1 MNDKVSAIGLT
12 PPRSEFFHFVPCEV
26 LTTLPQRC
34 FQKDDAKVTHS
45 RLASLLCSSDEA
57 VALIEDGMTVVSG
70 GFVGAAHPEGL
81 SMAVERRFLR
91 EGHPCGLTL
100 VYAAGQG
107 DAKTRGLNHFGHEG
121 LLKRV
126 IGGHWGMLPMLGRL
140 AIDNKIEAYCFP
152 QGVICHLLRDIA
164 AGRPGCLTHV
174 GLGTFID
181 PIERGGRMNEVSP
194 EDLIERVE
202 LLGKTWLLY
211 KAFPIHIGL
220 IRATAADPFGNLVM
234 DEEAV
239 LGEVLPIAQ
248 AVHNCG
254 GKVIAQVKRLLNE
267 PAPPNMVRV
276 PGVLV
281 DRIVVSLEGEH
292 DLTFGEVEN
301 RSYFTA
307 RPASTPPSTF
317 RPTPSEEH
325 LTLTLSP
332 QSRGEGTGAG
342 IVHQTSPF
350 LQPMSLDERRIIAA
364 RACDELS
371 SGAIANLGIGM
382 PEGIA
387 RIAAERGLLEAVT
400 LTVESGPIG
409 GMPAGGLS
417 FGASV
422 HPQAIIDQPAQF
434 DFYDGGGLDFAA
446 LGAAQVDQFGNVN
459 VSRFG
464 SRLAGVGGF
473 VNISQ
478 NARRLV
484 FCGTFTS
491 DGLKVE
497 VHSGRLTIRHEGRI
511 QKFVDHVEQ
520 ISFSGVIAA
529 RKGQDVLYVT
539 ERAVFRL
546 NADGVELIELA
557 PGIDLQRDV
566 LDLMSFQPIVRDVKA
581 MPATAFK

>member
-1 MNDKVSAIGLT
+1 MTD
-12 PPRSEFFHFVPCEV
+12 
-26 LTTLPQRC
+26 
-34 FQKDDAKVTHS
+34 S
-45 RLASLLCSSDEA
+45 RLKSLLCSSDEA
-57 VALIEDGMTVVSG
+57 VALIKDGMTVVSG

-91 EGHPCGLTL
+91 EGHPRGLTL

-126 IGGHWGMLPMLGRL
+126 IGGHWGMLPKLGRL

-152 QGVICHLLRDIA
+152 QGVICHLFRDIA

-181 PIERGGRMNEVSP
+181 PVERGGRMNEVSP

-211 KAFPIHIGL
+211 KAFPVHIGL
-220 IRATAADPFGNLVM
+220 IRASAADPFGNLVM

-254 GKVIAQVKRLLNE
+254 GKVIAQVKRLLDS
-267 PAPPNMVRV
+267 PAPPNTVRV

-281 DRIVVSLEGEH
+281 DRIVVSNEGEH
-292 DLTFGEVEN
+292 DLTFGEADN
-301 RSYFTA
+301 RTYFTA
-307 RPASTPPSTF
+307 RPSSSSTPKSKIQNPK
-317 RPTPSEEH
+317 SEEPLT

-332 QSRGEGTGAG
+332 QGRGEGTRADTD
-342 IVHQTSPF
+342 QANLF
-350 LQPMSLDERRIIAA
+350 LQRMPLDERRIIAA
-364 RACDELS
+364 RACDELRA
-371 SGAIANLGIGM
+371 GAIANLGIGM

-446 LGAAQVDQFGNVN
+446 LGAAQVDRFGNVN

-491 DGLKVE
+491 DGLEVE
-497 VHSGRLTIRHEGRI
+497 VNSGRLTIRREGRVR
-511 QKFVDHVEQ
+511 KFVDHVGQ
-520 ISFSGVIAA
+520 VSFSGQIASQ
-529 RKGQDVLYVT
+529 KGQDVLYVT

-566 LDLMSFQPIVRDVKA
+566 LDLMSFRPIMRDVKP
-581 MPATAFK
+581 MPATAFA

>member
-1 MNDKVSAIGLT
+1 MSSRHLRAQHCSA
-12 PPRSEFFHFVPCEV
+12 
-26 LTTLPQRC
+26 
-34 FQKDDAKVTHS
+34 
-45 RLASLLCSSDEA
+45 DEA
-57 VALIEDGMTVVSG
+57 VLLIEDGMTVVSG
-70 GFVGAAHPEGL
+70 GIVGAAHPEAL
-81 SMAVERRFLR
+81 SAAVERRFVQD
-91 EGHPCGLTL
+91 GHPRRLTL

-107 DAKTRGLNHFGHEG
+107 DGKTRGLNHFGHEG
-121 LLKRV
+121 LLQRV
-126 IGGHWGMLPMLGRL
+126 IGGHWGLLPKIGRL
-140 AIDNKIEAYCFP
+140 AMENKIEAYCFP
-152 QGVICHLLRDIA
+152 QGVVCQLLRDIA

-181 PIERGGRMNEVSP
+181 PAQQGGRLNEVSP
-194 EDLIERVE
+194 DDLIERVE
-202 LLGKTWLLY
+202 LLGKTWLFY

-254 GKVIAQVKRLLNE
+254 GKVIAQVKRVLQE
-267 PAPPNMVRV
+267 PASPNRVRV

-281 DRIVVSLEGEH
+281 DRIIVAREGEH
-292 DLTFGEVEN
+292 DLTFGEADN
-301 RSYFTA
+301 ASYYTPRLRDVQHSSSGVFTPTQDSM
-307 RPASTPPSTF
+307 RASHAPLP
-317 RPTPSEEH
+317 R
-325 LTLTLSP
+325 
-332 QSRGEGTGAG
+332 
-342 IVHQTSPF
+342 
-350 LQPMSLDERRIIAA
+350 DERHIIAA
-364 RACDELS
+364 RACDELQP
-371 SGAIANLGIGM
+371 GEIANLGIGM

-387 RIAAERGLLEAVT
+387 RIAAARGLLEAVT

-417 FGASV
+417 FGAAV

-446 LGAAQVDQFGNVN
+446 LGAAQVDRFGNVN

-484 FCGTFTS
+484 FCGTLTS
-491 DGLKVE
+491 DGLEVE
-497 VHSGRLTIRHEGRI
+497 VNSGRLQIRREGRI
-511 QKFVDHVEQ
+511 RKFVDHVEQ
-520 ISFSGVIAA
+520 VSFSGDVA
-529 RKGQDVLYVT
+529 RQKRQDVLYVT

-546 NADGVELIELA
+546 TADGLELIEVA
-557 PGIDLQRDV
+557 PGIDVQRDILNQMAFV
-566 LDLMSFQPIVRDVKA
+566 PRMGDLRPMSADLFLHE
-581 MPATAFK
+581 

>member
-1 MNDKVSAIGLT
+1 MS
-12 PPRSEFFHFVPCEV
+12 
-26 LTTLPQRC
+26 Q
-34 FQKDDAKVTHS
+34 S
-45 RLASLLCSSDEA
+45 RLSSLLCSSDEA
-57 VALIEDGMTVVSG
+57 ASLIEDGMTVVSG

-81 SMAVERRFLR
+81 SLAVERRFLN
-91 EGHPCGLTL
+91 EGHPRGLTL

-107 DAKTRGLNHFGHEG
+107 DGKTRGLNHFGHEG
-121 LLKRV
+121 LLRRV
-126 IGGHWGMLPMLGRL
+126 IGGHWGLLPKIGRL
-140 AIDNKIEAYCFP
+140 AIENKIEAYCFP
-152 QGVICHLLRDIA
+152 QGVVCQLLRDIA

-181 PIERGGRMNEVSP
+181 PAERGGRLNDVSHD
-194 EDLIERVE
+194 DLIDRVE

-239 LGEVLPIAQ
+239 LTEVLPIAQ

-254 GKVIAQVKRLLNE
+254 GKVLAQVKRLLDE
-267 PAPPNMVRV
+267 PAPPNRVRV

-281 DRIVVSLEGEH
+281 DRIVVAGAGEH
-292 DLTFGEVEN
+292 DLTFGEADN
-301 RSYFTA
+301 RSYYTA
-307 RPASTPPSTF
+307 RPSTIPHSASRLPQL
-317 RPTPSEEH
+317 EEP
-325 LTLTLSP
+325 LTLALSP
-332 QSRGEGTGAG
+332 QSRGEGTRGGFA
-342 IVHQTSPF
+342 PAAP
-350 LQPMSLDERRIIAA
+350 LLAPMSFDERRIIAA
-364 RACDELS
+364 RACDELRA
-371 SGAIANLGIGM
+371 GAIANLGIGM

-422 HPQAIIDQPAQF
+422 YPQAIIDQPAQF

-446 LGAAQVDQFGNVN
+446 LGAAQVDRFGNVN

-464 SRLAGVGGF
+464 SRLSGVGGF

-497 VHSGRLTIRHEGRI
+497 VSSGRLTISREGRI
-511 QKFVDHVEQ
+511 QKFVDQVEQ
-520 ISFSGVIAA
+520 ISFSGEVA
-529 RKGQDVLYVT
+529 RQKSQDVLYVT

-546 NADGVELIELA
+546 TADGLELIEVA
-557 PGIDLQRDV
+557 PGIDVQRDV
-566 LDLMSFQPIVRDVKA
+566 LDQMAFAPLVRDVRL
-581 MPATAFK
+581 MSPHVLLFG